1 MTFVET
7 IYNELGQTHN
17 ISTADFSTD
26 WLKQSK
32 SYYTSLKTRNI
43 DASNGALVNLLN
55 KLDEENE
62 LIKNKNNNQL
72 NHVVVKNTAL
82 ADKVA
87 LEIAQRSIKHN
98 MASTNVK
105 KKVLKAVENV
115 LEKSDVRY
123 SDGATASTIIL
134 I

>member
-62 LIKNKNNNQL
+62 LIKNKDNIQL
-72 NHVVVKNTAL
+72 SHVVVKNTAL

-98 MASTNVK
+98 MATTNVK
-105 KKVLKAVENV
+105 KRVWKAVENV
-115 LEKSDVRY
+115 LEKNDVQY
-123 SDGATASTIIL
+123 SNGATASTIIL
-134 I
+134 F

>member
-98 MASTNVK
+98 MATTNVK
-105 KKVLKAVENV
+105 KRVWKAVENV
-115 LEKSDVRY
+115 LEKNDVRY

>member
-7 IYNELGQTHN
+7 IYNELGKTHN

-72 NHVVVKNTAL
+72 KHLVVKNTAL
-82 ADKVA
+82 ANKVA
-87 LEIAQRSIKHN
+87 LEIAQRSIKNN
-98 MASTNVK
+98 MANTNVK
-105 KKVLKAVENV
+105 KRVWKAVENV

>member
-72 NHVVVKNTAL
+72 NHVAVKNTAL

-87 LEIAQRSIKHN
+87 LEIAQRSIKNN
-98 MASTNVK
+98 MANTNVK
-105 KKVLKAVENV
+105 KRVWKAVENV

-123 SDGATASTIIL
+123 SNGETASTIIL

>member
-62 LIKNKNNNQL
+62 LIKNKGNIQL

-105 KKVLKAVENV
+105 QKVLKAVENV

>member
-7 IYNELGQTHN
+7 IYNELGQIHN

-87 LEIAQRSIKHN
+87 LEIVQRSIKHN

>member
-7 IYNELGQTHN
+7 IYNELGKTHN

-72 NHVVVKNTAL
+72 KHVVVKNTAL
-82 ADKVA
+82 ANKVA
-87 LEIAQRSIKHN
+87 LEIAQRSIKNN
-98 MASTNVK
+98 MANTNVK
-105 KKVLKAVENV
+105 KRVWKAVENV

>member
-72 NHVVVKNTAL
+72 NHVVVKNSAL

-105 KKVLKAVENV
+105 QKVLKAVENV

>member
-17 ISTADFSTD
+17 INTADFSTD

-105 KKVLKAVENV
+105 QKVLKAVENV

>member
-17 ISTADFSTD
+17 INTADFSTD

-55 KLDEENE
+55 KLDEEIASAGGKLYLAKDSRQSE
-62 LIKNKNNNQL
+62 KTFKHSYKKLEHWKKIKSSLI
-72 NHVVVKNTAL
+72 
-82 ADKVA
+82 
-87 LEIAQRSIKHN
+87 ESF
-98 MASTNVK
+98 
-105 KKVLKAVENV
+105 
-115 LEKSDVRY
+115 
-123 SDGATASTIIL
+123 
-134 I
+134 

>member
-7 IYNELGQTHN
+7 IYNELGQIHN

-62 LIKNKNNNQL
+62 LIRNKNNNQL
-72 NHVVVKNTAL
+72 NHVVVKNSAL

>member
-62 LIKNKNNNQL
+62 LIRNKNNNQL
-72 NHVVVKNTAL
+72 NHVVVKNSAL

-105 KKVLKAVENV
+105 QKVLKAVENV

>member
-17 ISTADFSTD
+17 INTADFSTD

-62 LIKNKNNNQL
+62 LIKNKDNIQL

-98 MASTNVK
+98 MATTNVK
-105 KKVLKAVENV
+105 KRVWKAVENV
-115 LEKSDVRY
+115 LEKNDVQY
-123 SDGATASTIIL
+123 SNGATASTIIL
-134 I
+134 F

>member
-72 NHVVVKNTAL
+72 NHVVVRNSAL

-123 SDGATASTIIL
+123 SDGATASSIIL

>member
-7 IYNELGQTHN
+7 IYNELGKTHN

-62 LIKNKNNNQL
+62 LIKNKNKEQL
-72 NHVVVKNTAL
+72 KHVVVKNSAL

-87 LEIAQRSIKHN
+87 FEIAQRSIKQN
-98 MASTNVK
+98 MASDNVK
-105 KKVLKAVENV
+105 LKVLKAVENV

-123 SDGATASTIIL
+123 SDGATAGSIIL

>member
-7 IYNELGQTHN
+7 IYNELGQIHN

-72 NHVVVKNTAL
+72 NHVVVRNSAL

>member
-87 LEIAQRSIKHN
+87 LEIVQRSIKHN

>member
-72 NHVVVKNTAL
+72 NHVVVKNSAL